1 MPVPRPQSTVSAK
14 DFFVYALTFGALIFL
29 AIHMVVLL
37 NALIDLAWNDEPR
50 RYRNTIRW
58 SISVIIVA
66 LPTYLWLT
74 LRDRKAV
81 VADPALYRSFIRKWL
96 IYIALLVASAVL
108 LGDLVYVIYSFL
120 EGNFTLQFLA
130 KAAVVA
136 AVSGGIFLFYL
147 SDTRKGDA
155 A

>member
-1 MPVPRPQSTVSAK
+1 
-14 DFFVYALTFGALIFL
+14 
-29 AIHMVVLL
+29 
-37 NALIDLAWNDEPR
+37 
-50 RYRNTIRW
+50 
-58 SISVIIVA
+58 
-66 LPTYLWLT
+66 
-74 LRDRKAV
+74 